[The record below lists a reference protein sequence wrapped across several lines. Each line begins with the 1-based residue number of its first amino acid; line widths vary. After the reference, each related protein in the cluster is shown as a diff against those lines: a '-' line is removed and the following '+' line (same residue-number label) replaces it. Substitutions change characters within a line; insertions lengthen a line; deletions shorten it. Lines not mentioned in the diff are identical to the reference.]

1 MTRELG
7 PSLRR
12 KNIAALQKHTDSR
25 GTMTAKQKYH
35 GEEKAVNYSTK
46 LYWKEAAADFRGSR

>member
-1 MTRELG
+1 
-7 PSLRR
+7 
-12 KNIAALQKHTDSR
+12 
-25 GTMTAKQKYH
+25 MTAKQKYH